1 MYHNNGTPSF
11 LGFIKM
17 QATGQPLN
25 ARNILLYLYPMQ
37 LTLHPFELKFRYTFT
52 ISRKSKDVQPLL
64 VVALEQ
70 DGYSGL
76 GETADNAYYHITVP
90 KLMEDINAHRAII
103 ENYHL
108 TTPESFWETMYP
120 LLKDNLFALC
130 ALDLAAHDLYAKMQG
145 KKLYEVWGLDISHNP
160 MTDYTIGI
168 DTVENMVKKLE
179 EFPWPI
185 YKIKLGTKDD
195 IAIIKELRK
204 HTNATFRVDANCAWG
219 VEETLRNA
227 AAFAELG
234 VEFIEQPMPA
244 ENREGMK
251 EVFAK
256 SALPL
261 IADESC
267 ITESDVAACKGLF
280 HGINIK
286 LTKCGGITPARRM
299 IAEARELGL
308 KVMTGSMNES
318 TVGTSAVAHL
328 LPYLDYVD
336 MDGPLLLAEDVAD
349 GVKIVDG
356 KIYYADRPGTGAI
369 LK

>member
-1 MYHNNGTPSF
+1 M
-11 LGFIKM
+11 
-17 QATGQPLN
+17 
-25 ARNILLYLYPMQ
+25 LLSLY
-37 LTLHPFELKFRYTFT
+37 PFELKFRHTFT

-64 VVALEQ
+64 VVKLEQ
-70 DGYSGL
+70 NGITGL
-76 GETADNAYYHITVP
+76 GETADNSYYNMTVP
-90 KLMEDINAHRAII
+90 RLMEDINKHRSFI
-103 ENYHL
+103 EGYTL
-108 TTPESFWETMYP
+108 TTPEECWETLYP
-120 LLKDNLFALC
+120 RFKDNLFALC
-130 ALDLAAHDLYAKMQG
+130 AIDLAAHDLYAKSKG
-145 KKLYEVWGLDISHNP
+145 KKLYELWGLDISRNP

-168 DTVENMVKKLE
+168 DTVENMVSKLE

-204 HTNATFRVDANCAWG
+204 HTDAIFRVDANCAWG

-227 AAFAELG
+227 TAFAALG

-244 ENREGMK
+244 ADPEGMK
-251 EVFAK
+251 IVYEQ

-267 ITESDVAACKGLF
+267 IVEADVAACHGYF
-280 HGINIK
+280 HGVNIK

-299 IAEARELGL
+299 IAQAKSLGM

-328 LPYLDYVD
+328 LPYLDYTD
-336 MDGPLLLAEDVAD
+336 MDGPLLLAEDTSD
-349 GVKIVDG
+349 GVKIIDG
-356 KIYYADRPGTGAI
+356 KIIYADRPGTGA
-369 LK
+369 LLR

>member
-1 MYHNNGTPSF
+1 
-11 LGFIKM
+11 
-17 QATGQPLN
+17 
-25 ARNILLYLYPMQ
+25 MQ
-37 LTLHPFELKFRYTFT
+37 LTLHPFELKFRHTFT

-64 VVALEQ
+64 VVELQQ
-70 DGYSGL
+70 DGLSGL
-76 GETADNAYYHITVP
+76 GETADNSYYHMTVP
-90 KLMEDINAHRAII
+90 HLMEAINAHRTVI
-103 ENYHL
+103 EGHTL
-108 TTPESFWETMYP
+108 TTPEAFWELLYP
-120 LLKDNLFALC
+120 LFKDNLFALC
-130 ALDLAAHDLYAKMQG
+130 AIDLAAHDLYAKKLN

-168 DTVENMVKKLE
+168 DTVENMVSKLK

-185 YKIKLGTKDD
+185 YKIKLGTQDD
-195 IAIIKELRK
+195 IAIIKELRR
-204 HTNATFRVDANCAWG
+204 HTDAIFRVDANCAWG
-219 VEETLRNA
+219 VDETLRNA
-227 AAFAELG
+227 TAFKSLG

-244 ENREGMK
+244 EDVEGMK
-251 EVFAK
+251 RVYTA

-267 ITESDVAACKGLF
+267 ITEADVERCKGLF

-299 IAEARELGL
+299 IDHAKRLGMQ
-308 KVMTGSMNES
+308 VMTGSMNES

-336 MDGPLLLAEDVAD
+336 MDGPLLLAEDTSD

-356 KIYYADRPGTGAI
+356 RIIYAERPGTGAV
-369 LK
+369 LR

>member
-1 MYHNNGTPSF
+1 MTFAAF
-11 LGFIKM
+11 LRYTI
-17 QATGQPLN
+17 PLFFLFCN
-25 ARNILLYLYPMQ
+25 MQ
-37 LTLHPFELKFRYTFT
+37 LTLHPFELKFKHTFT

-70 DGYSGL
+70 DGLTGL
-76 GETADNAYYHITVP
+76 GETADNSYYNMTVP
-90 KLMEDINAHRAII
+90 RLMHDINAHRSFI
-103 ENYHL
+103 ESLPL
-108 TTPESFWETMYP
+108 TTPEEFWEFLYP
-120 LLKDNLFALC
+120 LFKDNMFALC
-130 ALDLAAHDLYAKMQG
+130 ALDLAAHDLYAKLLN

-160 MTDYTIGI
+160 LTDYTIGI
-168 DTVENMVKKLE
+168 DTIENMVSKLK

-195 IAIIKELRK
+195 IAIIKELRR
-204 HTNATFRVDANCAWG
+204 HTDAIFRVDANCAWG
-219 VEETLRNA
+219 VDETLRNA
-227 AAFAELG
+227 AAFVSLG

-244 ENREGMK
+244 ADLDGMK
-251 EVFAK
+251 KVFEE

-267 ITESDVAACKGLF
+267 ITESDVKKCKGYF

-299 IAEARELGL
+299 IAQAKQLGMQ
-308 KVMTGSMNES
+308 VMTGSMNES

-336 MDGPLLLAEDVAD
+336 MDGPLLLAEDTAD
-349 GVKIVDG
+349 GVKIIDG
-356 KIYYADRPGTGAI
+356 KIFYADRPGTGAI
-369 LK
+369 LIK

>member
-1 MYHNNGTPSF
+1 
-11 LGFIKM
+11 
-17 QATGQPLN
+17 
-25 ARNILLYLYPMQ
+25 MQ

-64 VVALEQ
+64 VVSLGQ
-70 DGYSGL
+70 DGLSGL
-76 GETADNAYYHITVP
+76 GETADNAYYHMTVP
-90 KLMEDINAHRAII
+90 RLMEAINAHRPLI
-103 ENYHL
+103 EQYTL
-108 TTPESFWETMYP
+108 TTPEAFWDTMYP
-120 LLKDNLFALC
+120 LLEDNLFALC

-168 DTVENMVKKLE
+168 DTVENMVKKLSA
-179 EFPWPI
+179 FPWPI

-195 IAIIKELRK
+195 IAIIEELRR
-204 HTNATFRVDANCAWG
+204 HTDAIFRVDANCAWG
-219 VEETLRNA
+219 VDETLRNA
-227 AAFAELG
+227 AAFAKLG

-244 ENREGMK
+244 EDVAGMK
-251 EVFAK
+251 AVYER

-267 ITESDVAACKGLF
+267 IKESDVIACKGLF

-299 IAEARELGL
+299 IAAARELGL

-356 KIYYADRPGTGAI
+356 KVYYADRPGTGAI

>member
-1 MYHNNGTPSF
+1 
-11 LGFIKM
+11 
-17 QATGQPLN
+17 
-25 ARNILLYLYPMQ
+25 MQ
-37 LTLHPFELKFRYTFT
+37 LTLYPFELKFKHTFT

-64 VVALEQ
+64 VVKLEQ
-70 DGYSGL
+70 DGFSGL
-76 GETADNAYYHITVP
+76 GETADNSYYNMTVP
-90 KLMEDINAHRAII
+90 RLMEDINAHRDLI
-103 ENYHL
+103 EGYTL
-108 TTPESFWETMYP
+108 DTPEELWKTLFP
-120 LLKDNLFALC
+120 LFKDNLFALC
-130 ALDLAAHDLYAKMQG
+130 AIDLAAHDLYAKKQG

-168 DTVENMVKKLE
+168 DTVENMVSKLK

-185 YKIKLGTKDD
+185 YKIKLGTKED
-195 IAIIKELRK
+195 IAIIEALRK
-204 HTNATFRVDANCAWG
+204 HTNAIFRVDANCAWG

-227 AAFAELG
+227 AAFKSLG

-244 ENREGMK
+244 ADIDGMK
-251 EVFAK
+251 QVYEQ

-267 ITESDVAACKGLF
+267 ITEADVALCKGLF

-299 IAEARELGL
+299 IAEAKQLGMQ
-308 KVMTGSMNES
+308 VMTGSMNES

-336 MDGPLLLAEDVAD
+336 MDGPLLLAEDTAD

-356 KIYYADRPGTGAI
+356 RIIYADRPGTGA
-369 LK
+369 LLR